1 MIDSQLILQSE
12 RVLLRPMKAEDL
24 VPFKALTTEQSMW
37 IYFTSDL
44 SVESELETWVASALQ
59 QMEEKSRL
67 ALTIVDKATNRIAG
81 STSFG
86 NISSRDRR
94 VEIGWTWLGTSFQG
108 QGLASLS
115 KYLMLSYCFE
125 TLDFARVECK
135 TDVLNL
141 AARNALSA
149 IGMIEEGVL
158 RSHTLMTH
166 GRRRDTVFYSILRP
180 EWPAVKA
187 KNHWA

>member
-1 MIDSQLILQSE
+1 MIDFQLTLQSD

-24 VPFKALTTEQSMW
+24 NTFKALTTEQSLW

-44 SVESELETWVASALQ
+44 SVERELEAWVDSALR

-67 ALTIVDKATNRIAG
+67 ALTIVDKATNRVAG

-94 VEIGWTWLGTSFQG
+94 VEIGWTWLGKSFQG
-108 QGLASLS
+108 QGLASQS
-115 KYLMLSYCFE
+115 KHLMLSYCFE
-125 TLDFARVECK
+125 TLEFVRVECK

-141 AARNALSA
+141 AARHALA
-149 IGMIEEGVL
+149 GIGMIEEGVL

-187 KNHWA
+187 QNRWS